1 MQDDLKDLLTSDL
14 LVNDVSD
21 EQQHKYP
28 DLIAVFN
35 HTFASEFNT
44 QLVKGG
50 DEPIYMP
57 AHTDFEQYVSCEYH
71 RIIFAHGFFAS
82 GLHEI
87 SHWLVAGL
95 ARHQLVDFGYWYI
108 ADGRNAQQQAE
119 FEKVEIVPQAIE
131 WIICVAAGFQFR
143 VSADNLADIV
153 IDRLAFQHK
162 IHDQVRL
169 YLENGL
175 SARTQALVT
184 ALQAFYNTKPL
195 VLADFDYRGM
205 YEREAV

>member
-1 MQDDLKDLLTSDL
+1 MQDDLKDFSP
-14 LVNDVSD
+14 
-21 EQQHKYP
+21 EQTHQYQ
-28 DLIAVFN
+28 DLIAIFN
-35 HTFASEFNT
+35 HTFSNEFNT
-44 QLVKGG
+44 QLVKGD
-50 DEPIYMP
+50 DEPIYML
-57 AHTDFEQYVSCEYH
+57 ANADFEQYVSCAHH

-82 GLHEI
+82 GMHEI

-131 WIICVAAGFQFR
+131 WIICVAAGFSFR

-162 IHDQVRL
+162 IHKQVQD

-175 SARTQALVT
+175 SIRTQAFVN
-184 ALQAFYNTKPL
+184 ALQAYYNTKPL
-195 VLADFDYRGM
+195 TLADFDYRGM
-205 YEREAV
+205 YECEAV

>member
-1 MQDDLKDLLTSDL
+1 MQDDLKDFSP
-14 LVNDVSD
+14 
-21 EQQHKYP
+21 EQTHQYQ
-28 DLIAVFN
+28 DLIAIFN
-35 HTFASEFNT
+35 QTFSSEFNT
-44 QLVKGG
+44 QLVKGD

-57 AHTDFEQYVSCEYH
+57 ANTDFEQYVSCAHH

-82 GLHEI
+82 GMHEI

-95 ARHQLVDFGYWYI
+95 PRHQLVDFGYWYI

-131 WIICVAAGFQFR
+131 WIICVAAGASFR

-162 IHDQVRL
+162 IHKQVQH

-175 SARTQALVT
+175 SIRTQAFVN
-184 ALQAFYNTKPL
+184 ALQACYNTKSL
-195 VLADFDYRGM
+195 ALADFDYRGM
-205 YEREAV
+205 YECEAV

>member
-1 MQDDLKDLLTSDL
+1 MQQDLPNFLASDSQNNL
-14 LVNDVSD
+14 SD
-21 EQQHKYP
+21 QQQHQYQ
-28 DLIAVFN
+28 DLIDIFN
-35 HTFASEFNT
+35 RTFASEFNT
-44 QLVKGG
+44 RLVKGG

-57 AHTDFEQYVSCEYH
+57 ANTDFEQYVSCEYH

-82 GLHEI
+82 GMHEI

-108 ADGRNAQQQAE
+108 ADGRSAQQQAE

-131 WIICVAAGFQFR
+131 WIICVAAGFQYR
-143 VSADNLADIV
+143 VSADNLSGIV

-169 YLENGL
+169 YLDNGL
-175 SARTQALVT
+175 SPRTQALVA
-184 ALQAFYNTKPL
+184 ALQVFYNTKPL
-195 VLADFDYRGM
+195 ALADFDYRGM

>member
-1 MQDDLKDLLTSDL
+1 MQDDLKDFSP
-14 LVNDVSD
+14 
-21 EQQHKYP
+21 EQTHQYQ
-28 DLIAVFN
+28 DLIAIFN
-35 HTFASEFNT
+35 HTFSNEFNT
-44 QLVKGG
+44 QLVKGD

-57 AHTDFEQYVSCEYH
+57 ANADFEQYVSCAHH

-82 GLHEI
+82 GMHEI

-131 WIICVAAGFQFR
+131 WIICVAAGFSFR

-162 IHDQVRL
+162 IHKQVQD

-175 SARTQALVT
+175 SIRTQAFVN
-184 ALQAFYNTKPL
+184 ALQAYYNTKPL
-195 VLADFDYRGM
+195 TLADFDYRGM
-205 YEREAV
+205 YECEAV

>member
-1 MQDDLKDLLTSDL
+1 MQNDLPDILPNDLK
-14 LVNDVSD
+14 N
-21 EQQHKYP
+21 EQQHQYQ
-28 DLIAVFN
+28 DLIRIFN
-35 HTFASEFNT
+35 QTFSAEFNT
-44 QLVKGG
+44 QLVKGD

-57 AHTDFEQYVSCEYH
+57 ANTNFEQYVSCDYH

-82 GLHEI
+82 GMHEI

-131 WIICVAAGFQFR
+131 WIICVAAGFQFK
-143 VSADNLADIV
+143 VSADNLSDIV

-162 IHDQVRL
+162 IHMQVQR

-175 SARTQALVT
+175 STRTQTLVN
-184 ALQAFYNTKPL
+184 ALQAFYKTKPL
-195 VLADFDYRGM
+195 TLADFDYRGM
-205 YEREAV
+205 YEREAI

>member
-1 MQDDLKDLLTSDL
+1 MQDDLKDFSP
-14 LVNDVSD
+14 
-21 EQQHKYP
+21 EQTHQYQ
-28 DLIAVFN
+28 DLIAIFN
-35 HTFASEFNT
+35 HTFSNEFNT
-44 QLVKGG
+44 QLVKGD

-57 AHTDFEQYVSCEYH
+57 ANADFEQYVSCAHH

-82 GLHEI
+82 GMHEI

-108 ADGRNAQQQAE
+108 ADGRNAQQQAK

-131 WIICVAAGFQFR
+131 WIICVAAGFSFR

-162 IHDQVRL
+162 IHKQVQD

-175 SARTQALVT
+175 SIRTQAFVN
-184 ALQAFYNTKPL
+184 ALQAYYNTKPL
-195 VLADFDYRGM
+195 TLADFDYRGM
-205 YEREAV
+205 YECEAV

>member
-1 MQDDLKDLLTSDL
+1 MQNDLQYFLQE
-14 LVNDVSD
+14 D
-21 EQQHKYP
+21 EHQHQYQ
-28 DLIAVFN
+28 DLIHVFN
-35 HTFASEFNT
+35 QTFSNEFNT
-44 QLVKGG
+44 RLVKGD

-57 AHTDFEQYVSCEYH
+57 ANTDFEQYVSCEYH

-82 GLHEI
+82 GMHEI

-119 FEKVEIVPQAIE
+119 FEKVEIAPQAIE
-131 WIICVAAGFQFR
+131 WIICVAAGFKFR

-162 IHDQVRL
+162 IHKQVQT

-175 SARTQALVT
+175 SARTQALVS
-184 ALQAFYNTKPL
+184 ALQTFYKTKPL
-195 VLADFDYRGM
+195 ALADFYYRGM
-205 YEREAV
+205 HER

>member
-1 MQDDLKDLLTSDL
+1 MQNDLQEDFQDQ
-14 LVNDVSD
+14 
-21 EQQHKYP
+21 QQHHYQ
-28 DLIAVFN
+28 DLIGIFN
-35 HTFASEFNT
+35 RTFSSEFNT

-57 AHTDFEQYVSCEYH
+57 ANTDFEQYLSCAYH

-131 WIICVAAGFQFR
+131 WIICVAAGYQYR
-143 VSADNLADIV
+143 VSADNLSGIV

-162 IHDQVRL
+162 IHTQVQA
-169 YLENGL
+169 YLDNGL
-175 SARTQALVT
+175 SVRTQALVA
-184 ALQAFYNTKPL
+184 ALQAFYNTKAL
-195 VLADFDYRGM
+195 TLADFDYRGM
-205 YEREAV
+205 YEREAI